1 MTTTLTRRAM
11 LSGLSA
17 LAVAP
22 ASAQSGRTI
31 TMMHGFTPGANVD
44 IVARLVAEHLGKR
57 LGQTIVVE
65 PRPGAGG
72 TTAAAAVARSA
83 ADGTTIAVI
92 PGGHAV
98 SAAIYN
104 KLPYDAVE
112 DFSFIGMLTDFP
124 FILATYP
131 DHPAQTIADVI
142 KSAQAQEG
150 KLTCATAGNGTG
162 MHLAFELFAAMAGA
176 KIQHVPYRGSPQ
188 AITDLLGK
196 RIDFQV
202 DTPAALMPPIRNG
215 QLRAIAITGPH
226 PFFMLPG
233 APAIGDTVKGYAVT
247 SWLGVAGPAGLPAS
261 FVSRVNAE
269 LKAILAE
276 PAVIERLRELGSD
289 TRPTTPEGFK
299 ERVADDVAKWT
310 KVVADAKIPKV

>member
-1 MTTTLTRRAM
+1 MTTSLTRRAT
-11 LSGLSA
+11 LTGLSA

-22 ASAQSGRTI
+22 AFAQSGRTI

-112 DFSFIGMLTDFP
+112 DFTFIGMLTDFP

-131 DHPAQTIADVI
+131 DHPAKSVADVI
-142 KSAQAQEG
+142 KSAQAHEG

-162 MHLAFELFAAMAGA
+162 MHLAFELFASMANA
-176 KIQHVPYRGSPQ
+176 KLQHVPYRGSPQ

-202 DTPAALMPPIRNG
+202 DTPAALMPLLKEG
-215 QLRAIAITGPH
+215 KLRAIAITGPDR
-226 PFFMLPG
+226 FFMLPDT
-233 APAIGDTVKGYAVT
+233 PAIADTVKGYAVT
-247 SWLGVAGPAGLPAS
+247 SWLGLAGPAGLPAT
-261 FVSRVNAE
+261 FVNVINTEVRG
-269 LKAILAE
+269 ILAE

-289 TRPTTPEGFK
+289 AGPTSPEDFK
-299 ERVADDVAKWT
+299 RRVAGDVAKWT
-310 KVVADAKIPKV
+310 KVVADAKISKV

>member
-1 MTTTLTRRAM
+1 MTRRAA
-11 LSGLSA
+11 LAGLSA

-22 ASAQSGRTI
+22 ALAQSGRPI
-31 TMMHGFTPGANVD
+31 TLMHGFTPGANVD
-44 IVARLVAEHLGKR
+44 IVARLVADQLAKR
-57 LGQTIVVE
+57 LGQTIVID

-72 TTAAAAVARSA
+72 TTSAATVARA
-83 ADGTTIAVI
+83 APDGTTITVL

-104 KLPYDAVE
+104 KLSYDAVE
-112 DFSFIGMLTDFP
+112 DFTFIGMLTDFP
-124 FILATYP
+124 FILVDLSGPSRPHRRGRDRSAK
-131 DHPAQTIADVI
+131 AQD
-142 KSAQAQEG
+142 G

-162 MHLAFELFAAMAGA
+162 MHLAFELFIAMAGI

-202 DTPAALMPPIRNG
+202 DTPAALMPLIKDG
-215 QLRAIAITGPH
+215 QLRAIAITGPE

-233 APAIGDTVKGYAVT
+233 TPAIGDTVKDYSVT
-247 SWLGVAGPAGLPAS
+247 SWLGLAGPAGLPRD
-261 FVSRVNAE
+261 FVSRLNTE
-269 LKAILAE
+269 INAILAE
-276 PAVIERLRELGSD
+276 PAVIEELRELGSD
-289 TRPTTPEGFK
+289 ARPTTPEGFRA
-299 ERVADDVAKWT
+299 RVADDVAKWT

>member
-1 MTTTLTRRAM
+1 M
-11 LSGLSA
+11 
-17 LAVAP
+17 
-22 ASAQSGRTI
+22 I
-31 TMMHGFTPGANVD
+31 HGFTPGANVD
-44 IVARLVAEHLGKR
+44 IVARLISEQLGKR

-83 ADGTTIAVI
+83 PDGTTMAVV

-104 KLPYDAVE
+104 KLPYNAVE
-112 DFSFIGMLTDFP
+112 DFTFIGMLTDFP

-131 DHPAQTIADVI
+131 DHPARTVADVI
-142 KSAQAQEG
+142 ASAQEG

-162 MHLAFELFAAMAGA
+162 MHLAFELFAATAGA

-188 AITDLLGK
+188 AIADLLGK
-196 RIDFQV
+196 RIDLQV
-202 DTPAALMPPIRNG
+202 DTPAALMPLIREG
-215 QLRAIAITGPH
+215 QLRAIAITGPS
-226 PFFMLPG
+226 PFFMLPDT
-233 APAIGDTVKGYAVT
+233 PAIGDTVKGYAVT
-247 SWLGVAGPAGLPAS
+247 SWLGVAGPAGLPAP
-261 FVSRVNAE
+261 FVSRVSAE

-299 ERVADDVAKWT
+299 GRVADDVAKWT

>member
-1 MTTTLTRRAM
+1 MTSLTRRAT
-11 LSGLSA
+11 LAGLSA
-17 LAVAP
+17 LAAAP
-22 ASAQSGRTI
+22 AFAQSSRTI

-44 IVARLVAEHLGKR
+44 IVARLIAEHLAKR

-83 ADGTTIAVI
+83 PDGATIAVI

-112 DFSFIGMLTDFP
+112 DFTFIGMLTDFP

-131 DHPAQTIADVI
+131 DHPIRTIADVI
-142 KSAQAQEG
+142 RSAQAQEG

-176 KIQHVPYRGSPQ
+176 RIQHIPYRGSPQ

-215 QLRAIAITGPH
+215 QLRAIAITGPS
-226 PFFMLPG
+226 PFFMLPDT
-233 APAIGDTVKGYAVT
+233 PAIGDTVKGYAVT
-247 SWLGVAGPAGLPAS
+247 SWLGVAGPASLPAP
-261 FVSRVNAE
+261 FVSRINAE

>member
-1 MTTTLTRRAM
+1 
-11 LSGLSA
+11 
-17 LAVAP
+17 
-22 ASAQSGRTI
+22 
-31 TMMHGFTPGANVD
+31 
-44 IVARLVAEHLGKR
+44 
-57 LGQTIVVE
+57 
-65 PRPGAGG
+65 
-72 TTAAAAVARSA
+72 
-83 ADGTTIAVI
+83 
-92 PGGHAV
+92 
-98 SAAIYN
+98 
-104 KLPYDAVE
+104 VE

-131 DHPAQTIADVI
+131 DHPALSIADVI

-215 QLRAIAITGPH
+215 QLRAIAITGPQ

-233 APAIGDTVKGYAVT
+233 TPAIGDTVKGYAVT
-247 SWLGVAGPAGLPAS
+247 SWLGVAGPAGLPAP
-261 FVSRVNAE
+261 FVSRLNAE
-269 LKAILAE
+269 LKEILAE
-276 PAVIERLRELGSD
+276 PVVVERLRELGSD
-289 TRPTTPEGFK
+289 VRPTTPDGFK
-299 ERVADDVAKWT
+299 ERVADDVTKWT

>member
-1 MTTTLTRRAM
+1 
-11 LSGLSA
+11 
-17 LAVAP
+17 
-22 ASAQSGRTI
+22 
-31 TMMHGFTPGANVD
+31 
-44 IVARLVAEHLGKR
+44 
-57 LGQTIVVE
+57 
-65 PRPGAGG
+65 
-72 TTAAAAVARSA
+72 VARSA
-83 ADGTTIAVI
+83 PDGTTIAVV

-112 DFSFIGMLTDFP
+112 DFTFIGMLTDFP
-124 FILATYP
+124 FILVTYP
-131 DHPAQTIADVI
+131 DHPARTVADVI
-142 KSAQAQEG
+142 GSAQAQDG

-162 MHLAFELFAAMAGA
+162 MHLAFELFAAMASA

-202 DTPAALMPPIRNG
+202 DTPAALMPLIRNG
-215 QLRAIAITGPH
+215 ELRAIAITGPS

-233 APAIGDTVKGYAVT
+233 TPAIGDTVKGYAVT
-247 SWLGVAGPAGLPAS
+247 SWLGVAGPAGLSAP

-276 PAVIERLRELGSD
+276 PAVVERLRDLGSD
-289 TRPTTPEGFK
+289 ARPTTPEGFK
-299 ERVADDVAKWT
+299 ERVADDVDKWT